1 MVLIMSDIHGNYE
14 ALSEVMKKADEMGV
28 SDIYCLGDIVG
39 YYCQVNE
46 CCDELR
52 KRKVKCV
59 LGNHDWYMVS
69 GTKCERSRSV
79 NDCLAYQ
86 RKMIRKDH
94 LDWLASL
101 PVIRYEKGISMVH
114 GGWLNPID
122 EYMDLKETYFEEI
135 EGNVFASGH
144 SHVQQVKRF
153 QEKLYCNPGSVGQP
167 RDGDSRAAFA
177 IYDGKTF
184 ELCRAAYDIENVCKK
199 MKEAGFDAYY
209 YGCLRDASSR
219 LHA

>member
-94 LDWLASL
+94 LEWLASL

-167 RDGDSRAAFA
+167 RDGDN
-177 IYDGKTF
+177 
-184 ELCRAAYDIENVCKK
+184 RAAYAV
-199 MKEAGFDAYY
+199 FDGEKFDLYM
-209 YGCLRDASSR
+209 LS
-219 LHA
+219 